1 MTLDFSFYNWDVISN
16 YILKGLYFSLI
27 LTLVATVGGVI
38 FGTVLALMRLSGV
51 KILMIPATIYVNGMR
66 SIPLPMVLL
75 WFLSL
80 IHI

>member
-66 SIPLPMVLL
+66 SIPPVSYTHLRA
-75 WFLSL
+75 
-80 IHI
+80 HET